1 MLPVWERGRDSQYC
15 GEGCI
20 DMTLPVPL
28 LLQFLLFNGIKY
40 YMYVCVFINQLR
52 LHYEPYPII
61 IHITLSR
68 LN

>member
-1 MLPVWERGRDSQYC
+1 
-15 GEGCI
+15 
-20 DMTLPVPL
+20 MTLPVPL